1 MMDDLAEIRA
11 LYPNLSP
18 DDLAAAKE
26 NLDRYLIL
34 AWEIWEE
41 HNSAAAVEQRAF
53 VDRPH

>member
-1 MMDDLAEIRA
+1 MTDDLAEVKA
-11 LYPNLSP
+11 LYPSLSP

-26 NLDRYLIL
+26 NLERYLIL

-41 HNSAAAVEQRAF
+41 HNSAAAVERAF